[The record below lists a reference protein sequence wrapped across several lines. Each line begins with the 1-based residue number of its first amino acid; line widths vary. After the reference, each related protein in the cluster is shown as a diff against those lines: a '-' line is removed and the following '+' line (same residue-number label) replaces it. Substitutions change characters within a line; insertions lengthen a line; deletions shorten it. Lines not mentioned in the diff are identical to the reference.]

1 MNNLPVLVTNYSP
14 IIDQFLLEHDV
25 CENSKKSYRK
35 SLNQFFKWVSN
46 SSIQELTAQTILDFK
61 NHTKNKGLS
70 AFTTNAYL
78 QAVKALFKWA
88 EIKGLHKNIAEGI
101 KLEKTTKGFH
111 KDALT
116 KEQAQRLILS
126 IENQRNRAMTLLMI
140 STGLRC
146 IEITRS
152 NVEDMRNAGE
162 STILMVQGKGHT
174 DKDDFVKVPAEVVE
188 EIQAYVAT
196 RTVKDGDPLFA
207 SESKNNMGGR
217 MNTGSISWIV
227 KTALRNIGI
236 NDSRI
241 TAHSLRH
248 TTATFSLLSGA
259 TLQET
264 QSLMRHSSLSMVLIY
279 SHNIDKLK
287 SRTSEKIVEYMR
299 AVTIVKTQMAEV

>member
-1 MNNLPVLVTNYSP
+1 METNLPVLSHDYRP
-14 IIDQFLLEHDV
+14 IIDQFLKEIDV

-35 SLNQFFKWVSN
+35 SLNQFFIWLPATA
-46 SSIQELTAQTILDFK
+46 ELTTQTILDFK
-61 NHTKNKGLS
+61 NYTISKGLS

-88 EIKGLHKNIAEGI
+88 EIKGLHKNITKGI
-101 KLEKTTKGFH
+101 TLRKTSKGFH

-146 IEITRS
+146 IEITRA
-152 NVEDMRNAGE
+152 NVEDMRNSGE
-162 STILMVQGKGHT
+162 STILMVHGKGHT
-174 DKDDFVKVPAEVVE
+174 DKDDFVKVPAEVVK
-188 EIQAYVAT
+188 EIQFYLST
-196 RTVKDGDPLFA
+196 RKTKEGDPLFS
-207 SESKNNMGGR
+207 SESRNNYNGR
-217 MNTGSISWIV
+217 MCTGSISWLV
-227 KTALRNIGI
+227 KTALRDIGI
-236 NDSRI
+236 DDSRL

-259 TLQET
+259 SLQET
-264 QSLMRHSSLSMVLIY
+264 QSLMRHSSLSMVMIY
-279 SHNIDKLK
+279 AHNIDKLK

-299 AVTIVKTQMAEV
+299 AVTIVKTQIAQV